1 MSKEKRGL
9 FSNPY
14 INDDC
19 TGKNHNVERG
29 QNRFSKGDKTG
40 SRESQICPHNKK
52 REKPFF
58 SKTDLDKVCLA
69 KKNFSNL
76 QEEVTSFQAMSQ
88 TDQEAALMIIKMIQ
102 TAIEKGNPFR
112 VCGQPVRW
120 GEYVDQILGITTEG
134 LIDVVA
140 AYKAAAGKVRNTKAY
155 VTSLAYQVLLERPLK
170 QFKPLAKADDCS
182 NIGNFPQREYSEDFF
197 LELYE
202 NPVYS

>member
-1 MSKEKRGL
+1 
-9 FSNPY
+9 
-14 INDDC
+14 
-19 TGKNHNVERG
+19 
-29 QNRFSKGDKTG
+29 
-40 SRESQICPHNKK
+40 
-52 REKPFF
+52 
-58 SKTDLDKVCLA
+58 
-69 KKNFSNL
+69 
-76 QEEVTSFQAMSQ
+76 MSQ